1 MAEDM
6 KKYPVYKYHLI
17 EVTAVQKL
25 AERLKAKQEME
36 GPKDYTYFFMVR
48 FCERL
53 QIVSDLLGKSTG
65 DIVMCDWTNR
75 RFIEEISTWL
85 KKNPEVLTA

>member
-1 MAEDM
+1 MEENG
-6 KKYPVYKYHLI
+6 KKYPVYKWHLI

-25 AERLKAKQEME
+25 AERLKAKQEKD
-36 GPKDYTYFFMVR
+36 GPKDYTYLFMVK

-53 QIVSDLLGKSTG
+53 QLVSDLLGKSTG

-85 KKNPEVLTA
+85 KKYPEVLTA